1 MCTYILLERQ
11 TYFNVRPTRFHD
23 TKQMSMLEV
32 KSFVNWLKFTK
43 IREKW
48 NKKTY
53 YRFSF
58 VSDQMKIFQHIL
70 QHIDFVHE

>member
-1 MCTYILLERQ
+1 M
-11 TYFNVRPTRFHD
+11 
-23 TKQMSMLEV
+23 
-32 KSFVNWLKFTK
+32 NWLKFTK
-43 IREKW
+43 FREKW

-70 QHIDFVHE
+70 QHIDFVH